1 MNTVPSIDDL
11 LEGFIISLNNE
22 IMPFLNNPKAV
33 ATAAMMQSLLQE
45 VRQILPIFDVTI
57 AEEHNQMTRT
67 LRDVATV
74 LGDVAGPEAERIR
87 ARASTLG
94 ALPDVAIPTDQSPVR
109 SAHAALGYALQD
121 TLTDLDVLQRA
132 GNTDADAA
140 LTTLRSF
147 LMPAIIK
154 HVTTISVGG
163 GMVGRG

>member
-74 LGDVAGPEAERIR
+74 LGDVALKRIEFAHVHQHLAHYQMLR
-87 ARASTLG
+87 YQQINHQF
-94 ALPDVAIPTDQSPVR
+94 ALLIPPSGTHCKTP
-109 SAHAALGYALQD
+109 
-121 TLTDLDVLQRA
+121 
-132 GNTDADAA
+132 
-140 LTTLRSF
+140 
-147 LMPAIIK
+147 
-154 HVTTISVGG
+154 
-163 GMVGRG
+163 